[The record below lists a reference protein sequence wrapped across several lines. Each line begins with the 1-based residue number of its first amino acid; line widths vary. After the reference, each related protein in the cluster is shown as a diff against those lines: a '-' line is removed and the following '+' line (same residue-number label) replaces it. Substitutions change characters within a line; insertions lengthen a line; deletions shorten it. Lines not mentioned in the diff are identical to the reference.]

1 MKQRFGDSQ
10 LVADWYEIK
19 QVSTNLFCVD
29 EQDHVAFFVLKNEDR
44 GLFVDSGLG
53 LVEENAKK
61 LLNHLEIKSFDV
73 LATHAHC
80 DHVGLNYLAK
90 NIMIFEDEW
99 KKYLE
104 LKEEKQI
111 DGYYSLLKEDM
122 PWTKDITTTPSQMSW

>member
-73 LATHAHC
+73 
-80 DHVGLNYLAK
+80 
-90 NIMIFEDEW
+90 I
-99 KKYLE
+99 
-104 LKEEKQI
+104 Q
-111 DGYYSLLKEDM
+111 
-122 PWTKDITTTPSQMSW
+122 